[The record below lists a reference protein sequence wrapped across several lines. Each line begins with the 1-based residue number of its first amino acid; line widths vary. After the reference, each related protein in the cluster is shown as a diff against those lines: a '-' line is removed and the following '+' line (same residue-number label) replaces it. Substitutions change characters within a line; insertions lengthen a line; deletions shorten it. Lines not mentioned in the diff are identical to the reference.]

1 MIKMK
6 DLKLKLEKLGL
17 EVNYV
22 KEDNSGYEDD
32 FYLNINNKIDIF
44 EGAYQKWDI
53 YIEEED
59 IEKSFLNDEELIEF
73 IKFIN

>member
-1 MIKMK
+1 MK